1 MTDLQIEDI
10 LENDVLYSFYGVDN
24 NYFKLGSI
32 VFEVV
37 EDPDDGYR
45 SYLGSVPIVN
55 YNGIFHKRPL
65 ANVKYLSSGD
75 MHYLTDE
82 NGHVWLAFGTD
93 TEEEYYPLF
102 VFSYVPAQ
110 TTEYA
115 TPINELESF
124 DPLMIHA
131 EKLI

>member
-1 MTDLQIEDI
+1 MTDLQIEEV
-10 LENDVLYSFYGVDN
+10 LENDVFYSFYGVDN

-32 VFEVV
+32 VFEVL

-45 SYLGSVPIVN
+45 SYLDSIPRVN

-65 ANVKYLSSGD
+65 ANVRYSSSTY

-82 NGHVWLAFGTD
+82 SGHVWLAFGTD
-93 TEEEYYPLF
+93 MNEELYPLF
-102 VFSYVPAQ
+102 VFTYDPAQ